1 MMLAALEIKGV
12 KAMFQLIRQAAPEY
26 AVFLMATLRRVYLYQ
41 RERKMKKPIAAVLSV
56 TIALAGCATSSGV
69 MSVGPD
75 TYLITTAAD
84 AFRGGGS
91 GAQQVALSE
100 AQQHCIKLNKEL
112 LVTNMETSPF
122 VGGGKSFDVT
132 FRCLVKGDPE
142 LARPTFK
149 KTPDVVIEDR
159 RK

>member
-1 MMLAALEIKGV
+1 
-12 KAMFQLIRQAAPEY
+12 
-26 AVFLMATLRRVYLYQ
+26 
-41 RERKMKKPIAAVLSV
+41 MKKPISAVLSV
-56 TIALAGCATSSGV
+56 TLALAGCATSSGI
-69 MSVGPD
+69 MAVGPD

-91 GAQQVALSE
+91 GARQVALSE
-100 AQQHCIKLNKEL
+100 AQQHCTKLNKEL

-132 FRCLVKGDPE
+132 FRCLVKSDPE
-142 LARPTFK
+142 LSRPTYK